1 MILIIFFIDTLKM
14 ESSKHSASKNSA
26 SKQTAIKQMH
36 SDLISMQSK
45 YIKELEE
52 ELKYYKGKCE
62 CLEKDLLEMAE
73 NEEHKNNEE
82 TQLKKKRK
90 MN

>member
-1 MILIIFFIDTLKM
+1 MDS
-14 ESSKHSASKNSA
+14 SSKASNQMA
-26 SKQTAIKQMH
+26 SKQSGSKQVAINQMH
-36 SDLISMQSK
+36 SDLISMQTK

-73 NEEHKNNEE
+73 MEE
-82 TQLKKKRK
+82 TKINEKVEEPQLKKRRK
-90 MN
+90 

>member
-1 MILIIFFIDTLKM
+1 MQS
-14 ESSKHSASKNSA
+14 SSKHSASKHSSSKQSA
-26 SKQTAIKQMH
+26 SKKTVIKQMH
-36 SDLISMQSK
+36 SELISMQSK

-73 NEEHKNNEE
+73 NEERKNNEE